1 MTIQEKSVVAI
12 QYELKNDKGE
22 VLDASQPGDP
32 LYYLHGAQNI
42 IPGLEKELLGKKA
55 GDKLE
60 VSVKPS
66 EGYGEFQNDLIQTVP
81 KEIFADID
89 DLQEGMELQAQE
101 EDGTLRFFTVK
112 EVKGEEVIIDS
123 NHPLA
128 GEKLHFKVEVEEVR
142 EATSEELEHGHVH
155 SPGHNHH

>member
-1 MTIQEKSVVAI
+1 MTIQENSVVAL

-22 VLDASQPGDP
+22 VLDASEAGDP

-42 IPGLEKELLGKKA
+42 IPGLEKELTGKKA

-60 VSVKPS
+60 VSVDPS
-66 EGYGEFQNDLIQTVP
+66 EGYGEFQDDLIQTLPISVF
-81 KEIFADID
+81 EGID
-89 DLQEGMELQAQE
+89 DLSEGMELQAQE
-101 EDGTLRFFTVK
+101 EDGTVRFFIVK
-112 EVKGEEVIIDS
+112 EVKGEEVVIDS

-142 EATSEELEHGHVH
+142 EATAEELEHGHVH
-155 SPGHNHH
+155 SPGHHHH